1 MDAEDDLWEV
11 LLLVQVDRLK
21 DEVLWQSDEGRL
33 GKVEEENDVVRV
45 SPLELGMLEKETSNG
60 QC

>member
-33 GKVEEENDVVRV
+33 GKVEEEDDVVRV
-45 SPLELGMLEKETSNG
+45 SPLELGMLEKETNKG
-60 QC
+60 Q